1 VAIMLSDADLVSLR
15 VSDEGRKL
23 SDGYLSQN
31 SNKGKNTRYIII
43 LNADVRLG
51 QEKNGTVD
59 TTQNWETRNGNR
71 I

>member
-1 VAIMLSDADLVSLR
+1 MILGDAGLVSLR
-15 VSDEGRKL
+15 VREEARKL

-59 TTQNWETRNGNR
+59 TT
-71 I
+71 